1 MDKHTF
7 RFPDETT
14 DAQKYKQ
21 FGNSVTILVIETM
34 AEFMLNCFKK
44 MADSQTA
51 IICKMAKAED
61 FITKKD
67 VMESLRISTNQAN
80 YLLKKMTFSGQ
91 LEIVTHGRYS
101 KYRFVSDEI
110 AE

>member
-44 MADSQTA
+44 MADS
-51 IICKMAKAED
+51 
-61 FITKKD
+61 
-67 VMESLRISTNQAN
+67 
-80 YLLKKMTFSGQ
+80 
-91 LEIVTHGRYS
+91 
-101 KYRFVSDEI
+101 
-110 AE
+110 